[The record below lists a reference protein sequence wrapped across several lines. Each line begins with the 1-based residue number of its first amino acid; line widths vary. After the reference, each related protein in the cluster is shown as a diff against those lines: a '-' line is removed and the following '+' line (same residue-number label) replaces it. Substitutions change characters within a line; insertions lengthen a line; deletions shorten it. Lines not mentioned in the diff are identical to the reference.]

1 MVKKNS
7 LKIAVACG
15 GTGGHIF
22 PGLATANILKSRGHH
37 VTLWLEGKDGEKK
50 AVEHWNGDLISIE
63 SEGFQYG
70 FSFKSFKTISSNY
83 KQIRFPMGDVTFFR
97 HVGCCC
103 QNNANTLQVTY

>member
-1 MVKKNS
+1 MILFLERFLNFMVKKNS

-37 VTLWLEGKDGEKK
+37 VTLWLAGKDGEKK
-50 AVEHWNGDLISIE
+50 AVEQWNGDLISIE

-70 FSFKSFKTISSNY
+70 FSFKSFKTILKMAY
-83 KQIRFPMGDVTFFR
+83 KDMTRPF
-97 HVGCCC
+97 
-103 QNNANTLQVTY
+103 L